1 MNMNYFRSLTTLE
14 FSVFHDE
21 HMLGMYPNWMIRYF
35 TSLRDADKWAYFLDY
50 RNVVN
55 QMLSDDYLIDRLK
68 WILKQPNIELEY
80 DLYVQ
85 ARFDSDFFAD
95 DVFKPDVW
103 AKLNDQYSLPFNDEY
118 LTKLKTSESQEP
130 SPDEQEDTLPY

>member
-1 MNMNYFRSLTTLE
+1 MNMNYFSNLTTLE
-14 FSVFHDE
+14 FSVFQDE
-21 HMLGMYPNWMIRYF
+21 HLLGMYPNWMIRYF
-35 TSLRDADKWAYFLDY
+35 TSLTDGEKWAYFLDY

-55 QMLSDDYLIDRLK
+55 QMLSDYYLIDRLK

-85 ARFDSDFFAD
+85 ARFDPDFFAD

-103 AKLNDQYSLPFNDEY
+103 EKLNDQYSLRFKEEY
-118 LTKLKTSESQEP
+118 QTKFKTSESQAS
-130 SPDEQEDTLPY
+130 SPDGQEDTLPY